1 MTNAQPPNDQRPERS
16 PTAGYVP
23 AFEGA
28 DGNED
33 PAPEAVVHSTPP
45 APIGPED
52 EDGRFQVAE
61 EIAFD
66 QQTYAARRV
75 GQLPLDFSGTDG
87 LAAPADPVDA
97 VAGTLRADAS
107 VDNAAQR
114 NPGDQAAAGTPQ
126 SGEAV
131 CPECNGSGKSSG
143 KSSGKNSGKNSAGI
157 ACPNCGGSGSVIQIV
172 GDA

>member
-1 MTNAQPPNDQRPERS
+1 MTNAQPPSDQRPER
-16 PTAGYVP
+16 PPAAGYVP

-66 QQTYAARRV
+66 QQTDAARRV

-87 LAAPADPVDA
+87 PAAPADPLDA

-107 VDNAAQR
+107 VDSPAQAH
-114 NPGDQAAAGTPQ
+114 PGDQAVAGTPQ
-126 SGEAV
+126 TGDTV
-131 CPECNGSGKSSG
+131 CPECNGSGKI
-143 KSSGKNSGKNSAGI
+143 SAGV
-157 ACPNCGGSGSVIQIV
+157 ACPNCGGTGTVIQIV

>member
-1 MTNAQPPNDQRPERS
+1 MTTAQPPNDRRPERS

-45 APIGPED
+45 APIGPEA
-52 EDGRFQVAE
+52 EDGRFHVAE
-61 EIAFD
+61 EIRFD
-66 QQTYAARRV
+66 QQTDAARRV
-75 GQLPLDFSGTDG
+75 GQLPLDFAGTDA

-97 VAGTLRADAS
+97 VAGTLRAEAS
-107 VDNAAQR
+107 VHSAAQPH
-114 NPGDQAAAGTPQ
+114 NGDQAAAGTPQ
-126 SGEAV
+126 TGDAV
-131 CPECNGSGKSSG
+131 CPECSGSK
-143 KSSGKNSGKNSAGI
+143 KNAAGA
-157 ACPNCGGSGSVIQIV
+157 ACPHCGGTGSVVQIV